1 MIKKTTCDKFSNDKI
16 VVSNSIMRDTMK
28 QDNFKKVEVMQGSMK
43 VILEFPKQSEQDE
56 TIKREVRF
64 ILSSTLQEHLQKI
77 S

>member
-1 MIKKTTCDKFSNDKI
+1 ME
-16 VVSNSIMRDTMK
+16 
-28 QDNFKKVEVMQGSMK
+28 QDDFKKVEVMQGSMK
-43 VILEFPKQSEQDE
+43 IILEFPRQSEQDE

>member
-56 TIKREVRF
+56 TIKREVRS